1 MAKLHTKR
9 HGRSKSRKPVLKEGM
24 QSSSALT
31 KEQIE
36 KLIVD
41 YTKQGIKPAMIG
53 EKLKK
58 EHGVPYIKQVTGK
71 RMMQVLK
78 ENQLAGKLPP
88 DLVDLMAKAVN
99 LTKHL
104 EVNKRDVHGA
114 VRLERTKSK
123 IWRLTKYYINKGAL
137 PENWRY
143 NYQEAEILVR
153 GKE

>member
-24 QSSSALT
+24 PASTALT
-31 KEQIE
+31 SDQVE

-41 YTKQGIKPAMIG
+41 YTKQGIKPAAIG
-53 EKLKK
+53 ERLKK
-58 EHGVPYIKQVTGK
+58 EHSIPYIKQATGK
-71 RMMQVLK
+71 RLMQILK
-78 ENQLAGKLPP
+78 ENQLAGKIPP
-88 DLVDLMAKAVN
+88 DLMDLMTKAVN

-104 EVNKRDVHGA
+104 ELNKRDVHGA
-114 VRLERTKSK
+114 IRLERIKSK
-123 IWRLTKYYINKGAL
+123 IWRLTKYYARTGAL